1 MAGGKQKTSNYP
13 MQLQDVGFGTA
24 FKSGNAITKLS
35 AVIFGLGNILHRQI
49 IRGLLYL
56 ALEAGYILF
65 MLSFGINAIN
75 NLITLG
81 TKEQEEVFNE
91 KKQIYEY
98 VVGDNSMLCLLYGV
112 ITLVATVVFIAILT
126 SSVKSAYQ
134 TQVKLAAGKP
144 LPRFIDDLLAL
155 KHEQLHKTL
164 LFIPIVGVVGFTVIP
179 LVYNMLIAFTNYDNA
194 HQPPG
199 NLFDWVGFANFT
211 EMFKT
216 GGILSNTFWPVFQ
229 WTIVWAICATFSCY
243 ILGMILAI
251 IINRE
256 GTRIKGFWRF
266 LFVLSIAVPQFVSLL
281 TMSTIFNASGPMNVM
296 LKNLGVIGPETTIPF
311 LTNPLFAKLTIIV
324 VNLWIGI
331 PYTML
336 TTTGI
341 LNNIPKDLYEAAKVD
356 GASAIVTFFKITLPY
371 MLFITTPSLITAFV
385 GNINNFNVIFLLTG
399 GGPESIEYYQ
409 AGKTDLLITWLYKL
423 TLTNKDYNIG
433 AVLGIIIFA
442 VLATLSLITYR
453 HTGSYKDEEAF
464 Q

>member
-1 MAGGKQKTSNYP
+1 MAGKKQKTSNNP
-13 MQLQDVGFGTA
+13 MLIKDVGFGTA
-24 FKSGNAITKLS
+24 FISGNAITKLS
-35 AVIFGLGNILHRQI
+35 AIIFGLGNILHKQI

-56 ALEAGYILF
+56 ALEAGYIIY
-65 MLSFGINAIN
+65 MISFGIGAIGDF
-75 NLITLG
+75 ITLG
-81 TKEQEEVFNE
+81 TNAQEEVFNE

-98 VVGDNSMLCLLYGV
+98 VVGDNSMLCMLYGV
-112 ITLVATVVFIAILT
+112 ITILITAAFIAVLA
-126 SSVKSAYQ
+126 SSVKSAYE
-134 TQVKLAAGKP
+134 TQQRVALGKP
-144 LPRFIDDLLAL
+144 LPGFIEDLFAL
-155 KHEQLHKTL
+155 KHEKLHKTL
-164 LFIPIVGVVGFTVIP
+164 LFIPIIGVIAFTVIP
-179 LVYNMLIAFTNYDNA
+179 QLYNMMIAFTNYDND

-199 NLFDWVGFANFT
+199 NLFDWVGLQNFI
-211 EMFKT
+211 EMFKS
-216 GGILSNTFWPVFQ
+216 GSVLSNTFWPVFQ
-229 WTIVWAICATFSCY
+229 WTIIWAVCATFSCY

-251 IINRE
+251 VINRE
-256 GTRIKGFWRF
+256 GTRFKGFWRF
-266 LFVLSIAVPQFVSLL
+266 LFVMSIAVPQFVSLL
-281 TMSTIFNASGPMNVM
+281 TMSTIFNASGPVNVM
-296 LKNLGVIGPETTIPF
+296 LKNLGIIGEGTTIPF
-311 LTNPLFAKLTIIV
+311 LTNPLFAKLTIIL

-356 GASAIVTFFKITLPY
+356 GANSVVTFFKITLPY

-399 GGPESIEYYQ
+399 GGPESIEYYY

-423 TLTNKDYNIG
+423 TITNKDYNIG

-442 VLATLSLITYR
+442 ILATLSLITYR